1 MNKPPKNAT
10 VELHKLEMK
19 EATAPSTPSPPEVA
33 AVPLLPELPDEP
45 LLDEVALVAELALLA
60 EVPEVSL
67 LLVAPEE
74 PELPDEPL
82 EPEDPLEPEEPLEPE
97 VSLLLVAPEEPELPE
112 EPLEPELPDDPL
124 EPEEPV
130 AAPVDSPAARRT
142 GFGGGI
148 EGCRIAPALMSSP
161 PAKRIA
167 LTVRRFATR
176 GTRQNASVSTT
187 TGGSSHSLLTD
198 APPKWHSA
206 THERSRTPTRKE
218 MRDSPTP
225 AVGNT
230 PCAAC

>member
-1 MNKPPKNAT
+1 VNKPPKNAT

-74 PELPDEPL
+74 PELP
-82 EPEDPLEPEEPLEPE
+82 
-97 VSLLLVAPEEPELPE
+97 E

-130 AAPVDSPAARRT
+130 AAPVDSPAARST

-176 GTRQNASVSTT
+176 GTRQNASVATT

-206 THERSRTPTRKE
+206 THERSRTSTRKE